1 MEIKIEYESLIKALN
16 EGDKKTV
23 ILN

>member
-1 MEIKIEYESLIKALN
+1 MKALD

-23 ILN
+23 ILD

>member
-1 MEIKIEYESLIKALN
+1 MKALD

-23 ILN
+23 ILK

>member
-1 MEIKIEYESLIKALN
+1 MEYERLVKALD

>member
-1 MEIKIEYESLIKALN
+1 MKIEYESLIKALN

>member
-1 MEIKIEYESLIKALN
+1 MKALN